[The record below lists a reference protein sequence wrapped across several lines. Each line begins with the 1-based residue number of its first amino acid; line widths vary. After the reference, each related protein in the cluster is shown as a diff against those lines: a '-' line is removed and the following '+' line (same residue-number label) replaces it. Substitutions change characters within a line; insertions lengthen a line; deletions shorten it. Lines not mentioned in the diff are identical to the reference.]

1 MIHPA
6 ANEAA
11 LRHLNAQLA
20 RVNLDLAVSVGNL
33 AWKDA
38 IIKELEAKLEI
49 IESDKDLPEPDHK
62 DETELPVEEPEQ
74 AD

>member
-20 RVNLDLAVSVGNL
+20 RVNLDLAVALGNL
-33 AWKDA
+33 AWQNVLLAERDA
-38 IIKELEAKLEI
+38 EIAELKRAKKPNERILRT
-49 IESDKDLPEPDHK
+49 KR
-62 DETELPVEEPEQ
+62 T
-74 AD
+74 